1 MTPNAEWAID
11 SEAMRPSFSKT
22 QLVGQKNMENGI
34 AIKGLRTL
42 YSLQETN
49 VCHFGFLPLMKTLNG
64 QIDHLKFN
72 YGKVEKQIYIRKYS
86 NVAVHNSV
94 DSAWNKNPR
103 IEGLHKETAGERIIA
118 HSLSALYLTVTF

>member
-1 MTPNAEWAID
+1 MD
-11 SEAMRPSFSKT
+11 
-22 QLVGQKNMENGI
+22 NGI
-34 AIKGLRTL
+34 ALKAFRTL

-72 YGKVEKQIYIRKYS
+72 YRKVEKQIYIRKYS

-94 DSAWNKNPR
+94 DSVWNKSPR
-103 IEGLHKETAGERIIA
+103 IEGLHKEIAGQRIVA